1 MAHLNILRNY
11 TTYFVDLDGTLID
24 SEKSIRYSFQ
34 IALDKLNI
42 TPLIRVSRL
51 KIGPPLYD
59 NLTELIGR
67 NCPEKLDLLGK
78 TFIQTYDHSGWNHFA
93 TYENLIEHLKI
104 ESGRGKRLVLLTNKR
119 TIPTMKIIGKM
130 SMKDVFNEIYCV
142 DSFQEVVKSKEILL
156 KLILSNGHSQYRNSL
171 LIGDT
176 DSDLNAARSSNMDF
190 MLFEKGVPKL
200 HYKFNLD

>member
-1 MAHLNILRNY
+1 
-11 TTYFVDLDGTLID
+11 
-24 SEKSIRYSFQ
+24 
-34 IALDKLNI
+34 
-42 TPLIRVSRL
+42 
-51 KIGPPLYD
+51 
-59 NLTELIGR
+59 
-67 NCPEKLDLLGK
+67 
-78 TFIQTYDHSGWNHFA
+78 
-93 TYENLIEHLKI
+93 
-104 ESGRGKRLVLLTNKR
+104 
-119 TIPTMKIIGKM
+119 
-130 SMKDVFNEIYCV
+130 MKDVFNEIYCV